1 LLKIPKLKN
10 LSNLGW
16 RNKLMNINEIKS
28 QFPIFSKKI
37 NGKPLIYLDS
47 SNSSQKPL
55 SVINKLNDF
64 YKNEF
69 SNIGRSIHSLAVNAT
84 NRFEETRESV
94 KKFINAKIKEEI
106 IFTKN
111 ATEAIN
117 LVATTFGQQ
126 NIKEGDEIIIT
137 ELEHHSNYVPWHF
150 LRIRKK
156 AIIKFAPINENGDII
171 LSKLKEL
178 ITPKTKI
185 IAVTHLSNV
194 TGTIVPVKEIIEIAH
209 KKNIPVLI
217 DGCQSAPH
225 ISVDVTDLDCD
236 FYAFSGHKVYG
247 PTGVG
252 ILYAKKKWLEK
263 LPPYIGGGAM
273 ISEVKKDKIIY
284 APLPEKYEA
293 GTMPTAEVITFNES
307 IKFMKSIGMNNL
319 MKHEKE
325 ITNYALEK
333 LKKINSV
340 KIIGN
345 PKNKAGVIAFIIKGI
360 HPHDIATILD
370 EDGVAIR
377 AGHHC
382 CQIFHEKMNLNATAR
397 ASIGVY
403 NTKDDIDILCK
414 AIENCRKIFDSK

>member
-1 LLKIPKLKN
+1 MDV
-10 LSNLGW
+10 
-16 RNKLMNINEIKS
+16 NKIKS

-37 NGKPLIYLDS
+37 NGKPLVYLDS

-55 SVINKLNDF
+55 CVINRLNDF

-84 NRFEETRESV
+84 NKFEETRESV
-94 KKFINAKIKEEI
+94 KKFINAKFKEEI

-117 LVATTFGQQ
+117 LVATTFGKH
-126 NIKEGDEIIIT
+126 NVKEGDEIIVT

-150 LRIRKK
+150 LRENKK
-156 AIIKFAPINENGDII
+156 AIIKFAPINEDGDII
-171 LSKLKEL
+171 IDKLKKL
-178 ITPKTKI
+178 ITSKTKI

-194 TGTIVPVKEIIEIAH
+194 TGTIVPIKDIVEIAR
-209 KKNIPVLI
+209 KKNIPVLV

-225 ISVDVTDLDCD
+225 ISVDVSDLDCD

-247 PTGVG
+247 PTGIG

-273 ISEVKKDKIIY
+273 IREVKKDKITY
-284 APLPEKYEA
+284 ASLPEKYEA
-293 GTMPTAEVITFNES
+293 GTMPTAEVISFNES
-307 IKFMKSIGMNNL
+307 IKFIKSIGMNNL
-319 MKHEKE
+319 MQHEKE

-333 LKKINSV
+333 IKKINSV
-340 KIIGN
+340 KVIGN
-345 PKNKAGVIAFIIKGI
+345 PKNKAGVISFTIKGV

-382 CQIFHEKMNLNATAR
+382 CQIFHEKMNLTATAR

-403 NTKDDIDILCK
+403 NTKDDIDILCN
-414 AIENCRKIFDSK
+414 AIQNCRKIFDLK

>member
-1 LLKIPKLKN
+1 MDI
-10 LSNLGW
+10 
-16 RNKLMNINEIKS
+16 NKIKS
-28 QFPIFSKKI
+28 QFPIFSNSI

-47 SNSSQKPL
+47 SNSSQKPI
-55 SVINKLNDF
+55 SVLNALDNF
-64 YKNEF
+64 YKKEF

-84 NRFEETRESV
+84 NKFEETRISV
-94 KKFINAKIKEEI
+94 KNFLNAYSKDEI

-111 ATEAIN
+111 ATESIN
-117 LVATTFGQQ
+117 LVASTFGQKYI
-126 NIKEGDEIIIT
+126 NKGDEILIT
-137 ELEHHSNYVPWHF
+137 ELEHHSNYVPWHY
-150 LRIRKK
+150 LRETKG
-156 AIIKFAPINENGDII
+156 AVIKFAPINHEGDILI
-171 LSKLKEL
+171 DKFKEL
-178 ITPKTKI
+178 INSKTKI

-194 TGTIVPVKEIIEIAH
+194 TGTIVPIKEIIEIAH

-225 ISVDVTDLDCD
+225 IKIDVKDLDCD
-236 FYAFSGHKVYG
+236 FYAISCHKVYG

-252 ILYAKKKWLEK
+252 ILYAKKKWLES

-273 ISEVKKDKIIY
+273 IGEVKKNKITY
-284 APLPEKYEA
+284 APIPEKYEA

-307 IKFMKSIGMNNL
+307 IKFIKSIGMNNL
-319 MKHEKE
+319 IKHEKE

-345 PKNKAGVIAFIIKGI
+345 PKNKAGVIAFTIKGV

-382 CQIFHEKMNLNATAR
+382 CQIFHEKMKLSATAR
-397 ASIGVY
+397 ASIGIY
-403 NTKDDIDILCK
+403 NTKDDIDMLCK
-414 AIENCRKIFDSK
+414 AIENCRKIFDLK

>member
-1 LLKIPKLKN
+1 
-10 LSNLGW
+10 
-16 RNKLMNINEIKS
+16 MDVNEIKS

-37 NGKPLIYLDS
+37 NGKSLVYLDS
-47 SNSSQKPL
+47 SNSSQKPI
-55 SVINKLNDF
+55 SVINRLNNF

-84 NRFEETRESV
+84 NKFEETRVSV
-94 KKFINAKIKEEI
+94 KNFINAKFKEEI

-126 NIKEGDEIIIT
+126 SINEGDEIIIT

-150 LRIRKK
+150 LRVNKK
-156 AIIKFAPINENGDII
+156 AIIKFAPINEDGDII
-171 LSKLKEL
+171 IDKLKEL
-178 ITPKTKI
+178 ITSRTKI

-194 TGTIVPVKEIIEIAH
+194 IGTIVPIKEIIEIAH
-209 KKNIPVLI
+209 KKNIPVLV

-225 ISVDVTDLDCD
+225 ISVDVSDLDCD

-263 LPPYIGGGAM
+263 LPPFIGGGAM
-273 ISEVKKDKIIY
+273 ISEVKKDKISY
-284 APLPEKYEA
+284 AQLPEKYEA

-307 IKFMKSIGMNNL
+307 IKFLNSIGMSNV

-333 LKKINSV
+333 LKKINFL
-340 KIIGN
+340 KIIGK
-345 PKNKAGVIAFIIKGI
+345 PKNKAGVIAFTLKGV

-382 CQIFHEKMNLNATAR
+382 CQILHDKMNLNATAR
-397 ASIGVY
+397 ASIGIY
-403 NTKDDIDILCK
+403 NTKDDIDMLCK
-414 AIENCRKIFDSK
+414 AIINCRKIFELK